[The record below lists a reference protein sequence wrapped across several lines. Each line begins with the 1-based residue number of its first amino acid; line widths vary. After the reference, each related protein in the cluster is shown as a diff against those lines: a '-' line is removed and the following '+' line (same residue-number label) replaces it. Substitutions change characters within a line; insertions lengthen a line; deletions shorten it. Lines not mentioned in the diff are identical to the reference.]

1 MQKITPFLWLDNQAE
16 DAANF
21 YVSLFKS
28 AKIHN
33 VSRYPEGAPGPAGTA
48 MVVDFELEGQ
58 RIQILNGGPHFKL
71 SEAFSFSVICEDQ
84 AEVDKLWN
92 AMTKDG
98 GEESQ
103 CGWLKDKFGVSW
115 QIVPKKLLE
124 LQSQKDAKKAAATT
138 QAVLKM
144 RKLDIAELER
154 ASAAA

>member
-1 MQKITPFLWLDNQAE
+1 MRKITPFLWFDNQAE
-16 DAANF
+16 EAANF
-21 YVSLFKS
+21 YVSLFKNS
-28 AKIHN
+28 KIHT
-33 VSRYPEGAPGPAGTA
+33 VSRYPEGAPAPAGSA

-84 AEVDKLWN
+84 TEIDRLWDT
-92 AMTKDG
+92 MIKDG

-103 CGWLKDKFGVSW
+103 CGWLRDKFGVSW
-115 QIVPKKLLE
+115 QIVPRKLLE
-124 LQSQKDAKKAAATT
+124 LQSQKDGKKAAATT